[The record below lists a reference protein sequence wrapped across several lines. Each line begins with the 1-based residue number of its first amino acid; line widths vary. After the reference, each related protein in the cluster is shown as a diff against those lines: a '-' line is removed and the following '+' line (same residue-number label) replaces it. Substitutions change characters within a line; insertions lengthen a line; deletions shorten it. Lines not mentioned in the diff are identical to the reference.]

1 LPCEIPVFTV
11 WILVIAEEVYDLV
24 LDDLFI
30 RLDQLVP
37 GSSLYLKIEGLNPAG
52 SVKLKTAIAL
62 VADAEKQAEKSGR
75 AFPRTRLIESTS
87 GNLGIA
93 LAMVCAA
100 KGYALTCVTDPNA
113 NRQSVRLMQALGA
126 EVVVIDA
133 PDTNGGYLQSRIDY
147 IGERLRRE
155 PQLYWLNQYANPAGP
170 EAHRDRT
177 GRAIFEHI
185 GHADYVFIGAG
196 TTGTLMGC
204 GAYLRRHSPATRV
217 IAVDTVGSVTFG
229 GPPARRH
236 IPGLGTSRRP
246 EIFDRDMVDDLILV
260 PESASVE
267 MCRMLARER
276 GLLFGGS
283 TGTVLFAVQ
292 ESAKHIPEGSTVVA
306 VSPDFGDRY
315 LDTLYD
321 DRWVA
326 ERGLGA
332 IDNEIPRAHA

>member
-1 LPCEIPVFTV
+1 M
-11 WILVIAEEVYDLV
+11 IAEEVYDLV
-24 LDDLFI
+24 LDDVFV

-37 GSSLYLKIEGLNPAG
+37 GSSLYLKLEGLNPAG

-62 VADAEKQAEKSGR
+62 VRDAEEQIAKSGR
-75 AFPRTRLIESTS
+75 TFPRTRLIESTS
-87 GNLGIA
+87 GNLGVA

-113 NRQSVRLMQALGA
+113 NRQSVQLMRTLGA

-133 PDTNGGYLQSRIDY
+133 PDANGGFLQSRIDY
-147 IGERLRRE
+147 IRRRLRRD
-155 PQLYWLNQYANPAGP
+155 PHTHWLNQYANPAGP
-170 EAHRDRT
+170 RAHRDRT

-185 GHADYVFIGAG
+185 GHADYVFVGAG

-204 GAYLRRHSPATRV
+204 GAYLRRHSPTTRIV
-217 IAVDTVGSVTFG
+217 AVDSVGSVTFG

-246 EIFDRDMVDDLILV
+246 EILDPALVDDLVLV
-260 PESASVE
+260 PESASVD
-267 MCRMLARER
+267 MCHALARER

-283 TGTVLFAVQ
+283 TGTVLAAVQ
-292 ESAKHIPEGSTVVA
+292 MAAKDIPDGSIVVA
-306 VSPDFGDRY
+306 ISPDFGDRY

-321 DRWVA
+321 DRWVSERWPA
-326 ERGLGA
+326 EIDAEMSTGIGA
-332 IDNEIPRAHA
+332 